1 MIEVKVCCG
10 MDCTARGGQEL
21 IHAVEQD
28 PVMAEAVTLVYVK
41 CLEKCKIGELAPVVE
56 IDGTIHTNMTTEAL
70 TDLLYSLIGQSSADE
85 EA

>member
-21 IHAVEQD
+21 IQAVEQD

-41 CLEKCKIGELAPVVE
+41 CLEKCKLGELAPVVE
-56 IDGTIHTNMTTEAL
+56 VDGKLYTSMTTETL
-70 TDLLYSLIGQSSADE
+70 TDLLYALIGPSSADE